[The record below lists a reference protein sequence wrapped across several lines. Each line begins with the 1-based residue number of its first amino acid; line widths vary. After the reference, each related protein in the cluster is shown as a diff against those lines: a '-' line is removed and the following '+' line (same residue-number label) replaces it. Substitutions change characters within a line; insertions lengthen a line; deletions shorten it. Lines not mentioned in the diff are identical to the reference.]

1 MTDELSK
8 LFGSPARAKLLRLFL
23 FNPKQS
29 FGLAEVVLRARI
41 LEKEARHEL
50 NLFFTLGIVERKV
63 RGKGIRYQ
71 LNQSFQYVAALQNL
85 LLNAPARGAD
95 ILAGIRPSGALKVVI
110 LSGIFVGEWDGN
122 LDLLIVGD
130 KVKERKLKD
139 ALRRLEAEIGKEIRY
154 AFLTTED
161 FLYRLNM
168 NDKLVRDVLDYS
180 HKVVLDRL
188 SIGLK

>member
-8 LFGSPARAKLLRLFL
+8 LFGSPSRAKLLRLFL

-29 FGLAEVVLRARI
+29 FSPAEAVARARV
-41 LEKEARHEL
+41 LDREARREL
-50 NLFFTLGIVERKV
+50 NLFFSIGVVERKI
-63 RGKGIRYQ
+63 RGKGFRYQ
-71 LNQSFQYVAALQNL
+71 LNTSFEYVAALQNL

-95 ILAGIRPSGALKVVI
+95 ILAHVRPAGTLKVVV
-110 LSGIFVGEWDGN
+110 LSGVFMGEWEGS

-130 KVKERKLKD
+130 KIKERILRD
-139 ALRRLEAEIGKEIRY
+139 ALRKFEAEIGKEIRY
-154 AFLTTED
+154 AFLSTED

-168 NDKLVRDVLDYS
+168 NDKLVRDVLDYP

-188 SIGLK
+188 NFGLV